1 MVDGIIELYPAPG
14 ARRRLE
20 GTYLAEDI
28 HARGTPARPFVYANF
43 VTSLDG
49 RIALVDSPGGESHV
63 PKDLTSPRD
72 FRLFQELQAHADCLV
87 THSGYL
93 RALAQGGLGDILQVG
108 LSSRARDI
116 GEWRRAHGLPHQPAV
131 AVVSRSLD
139 FSLPPSLAH
148 HGQAVHIITGDDAPP
163 ARVDYW
169 QDQGYPVI
177 SSGPGALVDGAFMA
191 RTLGELGYTRLYLL
205 TGPRMLASTLADG
218 VLSRLYLTLNHRIL
232 GGEAFHTP
240 AFGPELGDSGRL
252 RMRSLRY
259 DPGPPEGTGQWFAAF
274 ETRTPDPGPQTPND

>member
-1 MVDGIIELYPAPG
+1 MVDELMELYPQPG

-28 HARGTPARPFVYANF
+28 HTLGTPARPFVYANF

-49 RIALVDSPGGESHV
+49 RIALATGADDASHV
-63 PKDLTSPRD
+63 PRDLTSPRD

-93 RALAQGGLGDILQVG
+93 RALAQGSLGDILQVG

-116 GEWRRAHGLPHQPAV
+116 GEWRQAHGLTHQPAV
-131 AVVSRSLD
+131 VIVSRSLD
-139 FSLPPSLAH
+139 FPLPPSLAR
-148 HGQAVHIITGDDAPP
+148 HGQPVHIITGDDAPP
-163 ARVDYW
+163 AGVDYW
-169 QDQGYPVI
+169 QEQGYPVI
-177 SSGPGALVDGAFMA
+177 SSGPGALVDGAFVA
-191 RTLGELGYTRLYLL
+191 RTVGDLGYRRLYLL

-240 AFGPELGDSGRL
+240 AFGTELGDSGRL
-252 RMRSLRY
+252 RMRSLHY
-259 DPGPPEGTGQWFAAF
+259 DPGPPEATGQWFAAF
-274 ETRTPDPGPQTPND
+274 ETRPPAPGPRTNG